1 MKKDYKIE
9 NVIKQIED
17 KNETLQIW
25 RKQYESQKKI
35 IDKIISVRKSKG
47 ITQKQL
53 AEMTGLKQSAI
64 ARIESFSNSPQLDTL
79 VKISFALDLKIELL
93 DHTQEIYNVLKFDNL
108 KIDIED
114 HFIEYIRNIFI
125 NKLSN
130 EIKHTKNIE
139 ISTKEVNNENT
150 YHTDSSRQT
159 YLA

>member
-9 NVIKQIED
+9 NVIMQLED
-17 KNETLQIW
+17 KNETLQVW
-25 RKQYESQKKI
+25 RIQYESQKKI

-93 DHTQEIYNVLKFDNL
+93 DHTQ
-108 KIDIED
+108 KI
-114 HFIEYIRNIFI
+114 
-125 NKLSN
+125 
-130 EIKHTKNIE
+130 
-139 ISTKEVNNENT
+139 
-150 YHTDSSRQT
+150 
-159 YLA
+159 